1 MDIRETPYF
10 KQVDLLLQI
19 LPVISKIENFA
30 LKGGTAINL
39 FLRDLPR
46 LSVDIDLTY
55 LPLDDRST
63 SLENINRH
71 LTHIAE
77 ECQGTFRDCQIS
89 SKQQKGLIYGI
100 TIARNDATIK
110 VEPNTTIRGAV
121 FPATT
126 LRLCS
131 KAQNVFER
139 SVEIQSLSLEDL
151 YGGKICAAL
160 DRQHPRDLYDVY
172 ILMENEG
179 LTEKVRQAFIVYLLS
194 HNRPISELLDPQ
206 LKDNLEETYQETF
219 EGMAFTAIS
228 LDKLVEGWKQ
238 LVKDINQGLTD
249 QEKEFIL
256 SFKKKSPQ
264 WELFPVD
271 NIKDLP
277 AIQWKMFNLKKMS
290 DSKHKKAYDKLEKVL
305 LRN

>member
-1 MDIRETPYF
+1 MDIRETPYY

-19 LPVISKIENFA
+19 LPVISEIENFA

-63 SLENINRH
+63 ALENIDSH

-77 ECQGTFRDCQIS
+77 KCQGMFKDCQIS
-89 SKQQKGLIYGI
+89 TKQQNGLLYGL
-100 TIARNDATIK
+100 TIARSNVAVKI
-110 VEPNTTIRGAV
+110 EPNTTIRGAV
-121 FPATT
+121 FPAIT

-131 KAQNVFER
+131 KAQDLFGR
-139 SVEIQSLSLEDL
+139 SVEIQSLSTEDL

-172 ILMENEG
+172 FLMKNEG

-206 LKDNLEETYQETF
+206 LKDNLEEVYQETF
-219 EGMAFTAIS
+219 EGMTFKPFT
-228 LDKLVEGWKQ
+228 LDDLIETWKLLIQKIKRE
-238 LVKDINQGLTD
+238 LTD
-249 QEKEFIL
+249 NEKKFIL
-256 SFKKKSPQ
+256 SIKKKAPE
-264 WELFPVD
+264 WDLFPID
-271 NIKDLP
+271 GIQNLT
-277 AIQWKMFNLKKMS
+277 AIQWKLINLDKMGKT
-290 DSKHKKAYDKLEKVL
+290 KHKQALVKLEKVL
-305 LRN
+305 NG